1 MTTILGLSR
10 LLLCQS
16 LRKQPAFCT
25 ISPFYFGCRLV
36 IFQAQIHA
44 FTPPKTP
51 HFSINS
57 ALRGMFLMALKGL
70 ISFFIVY
77 IYAYHL
83 AFNHIFGLRL
93 APKRLAFSTKTH
105 CI

>member
-10 LLLCQS
+10 LLLCRF
-16 LRKQPAFCT
+16 LRKQPTFCT
-25 ISPFYFGCRLV
+25 ILPFYFGCRLV
-36 IFQAQIHA
+36 IFQAQLHA
-44 FTPPKTP
+44 FNPQTP

-57 ALRGMFLMALKGL
+57 ALRAMFLMALKAL

-77 IYAYHL
+77 IYAYYL
-83 AFNHIFGLRL
+83 AFNCIFALRL
-93 APKRLAFSTKTH
+93 APKRTAFSTKTH